1 MTLTELK
8 YIRAVA
14 KHRHFGR
21 AAQACHVSQPTL
33 SVAVKKLEDE
43 LGITLFERGAQD
55 LTVTP
60 LGAQIVAQAE
70 RVLAEAEQI
79 KALAAGGRDQLSG
92 PLAVG
97 FIYTIG
103 PYLLPLVVPAAKRQ
117 FPNMPLLIR
126 EDFTDT
132 LVEALRDGDLDVA
145 VVALPAEAP
154 GIVTQPLYQEPFV
167 AALPADH
174 PLAADAQVS
183 PEALTGD
190 TMLLLAQRNCFR
202 DQVLEACPA
211 CRDRGPAR
219 DSLQRTLEGGS
230 LETIRHMVAAGAG
243 VTLLPKLAS
252 TGANAASELVVYRP
266 FTDPVP
272 GRTVGLAY
280 RRSFPRPEAIHALA
294 ETVRASVADDVE
306 VLV

>member
-14 KHRHFGR
+14 KLRHFGH
-21 AAQACHVSQPTL
+21 AAEACHVSQPTL

-43 LGITLFERGAQD
+43 LGVTLFERGAQD

-60 LGAQIVAQAE
+60 LGERIVAQAE

-79 KALAAGGRDQLSG
+79 RHLAATGRDPLEG

-103 PYLLPLVVPAAKRQ
+103 PYLLPLLVAPVRRQ
-117 FPNMPLLIR
+117 FPDMPLLIR
-126 EDFTDT
+126 EDFTDA
-132 LVEALRDGDLDVA
+132 LVEALRDGELDVA
-145 VVALPAEAP
+145 VVALPLAAP
-154 GIVTQPLYQEPFV
+154 GIVTQPLYHEPFV
-167 AALPADH
+167 AALPFDH
-174 PLAADAQVS
+174 PLAAREQVA
-183 PEALTGD
+183 PEALTSD

-211 CRDRGPAR
+211 CRNQGPAQ

-243 VTLLPKLAS
+243 VTLLPKIAS
-252 TGANAASELVVYRP
+252 TGANADSDLVVYRP
-266 FTDPVP
+266 FSDPVP

-280 RRSFPRPEAIHALA
+280 RRSFPRPAAIHALA
-294 ETVRASVADDVE
+294 ETIRTSVADEVDVIA
-306 VLV
+306 

>member
-1 MTLTELK
+1 MTLTELR

-14 KHRHFGR
+14 KHRHFGQ

-43 LGITLFERGAQD
+43 LGVTLFERGAQD

-79 KALAAGGRDQLSG
+79 KALAAAGRDQLNG

-103 PYLLPLVVPAAKRQ
+103 PYLLPLMVPSAKRQ

-126 EDFTDT
+126 EDFTDA
-132 LVEALRDGDLDVA
+132 LVEALRDGNLDVA
-145 VVALPAEAP
+145 VVALPVEAP

-174 PLAADAQVS
+174 PLAADPAVS

-211 CRDRGPAR
+211 CRDQGPAR

-266 FTDPVP
+266 FADPVP
-272 GRTVGLAY
+272 SRTVGLAY
-280 RRSFPRPEAIHALA
+280 RRSFPRPEAVHALA
-294 ETVRASVADDVE
+294 ETVRAAVADDVE
-306 VLV
+306 VLS